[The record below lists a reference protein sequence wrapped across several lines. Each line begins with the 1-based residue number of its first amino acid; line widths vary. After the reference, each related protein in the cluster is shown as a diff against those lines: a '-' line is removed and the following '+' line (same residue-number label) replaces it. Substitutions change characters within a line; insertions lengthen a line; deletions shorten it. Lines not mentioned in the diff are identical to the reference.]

1 MIIKMLP
8 QVRDDRKIWYDV
20 EKDKLTITINDV
32 TDTFDFTNV
41 PDGELKLVDDE
52 TGESLVNTV
61 LDENPIRV
69 ARKQDGELYVETI
82 FTIRPTETDERLLF
96 PEPMAH
102 EAFNELMEEL
112 AERDKPEEDESVD
125 DDIIVEDERV
135 DEEELVYKDDYIIDL
150 EEVDF

>member
-41 PDGELKLVDDE
+41 PDGELKLIDDE
-52 TGESLVNTV
+52 TGERLVNTV

-69 ARKQDGELYVETI
+69 ASKQDGELYVETI
-82 FTIRPTETDERLLF
+82 FTIGPNETDERLLF
-96 PEPMAH
+96 PEPMTH

-112 AERDKPEEDESVD
+112 ANRPTDDMEENVPRGTIDK
-125 DDIIVEDERV
+125 
-135 DEEELVYKDDYIIDL
+135 
-150 EEVDF
+150 